1 METLMNKFKGIKK
14 TVPVEIMLHEKWQTF
29 DRYDYKLIE
38 PLLNEMCTK
47 EYSDD
52 DKLSFLKRMQE
63 LKKGEQIVGVTTT
76 FPFIDGSGYSF
87 LKNLKTEEAKNRA
100 VQKCLMHKVVD
111 IAGVIH
117 QKSNDKDR
125 LEEQEFLRI
134 CLKSGCI
141 MKTIADVI
149 NVYLCGKPIKA
160 YKQGRFNPLT
170 IDENINE
177 EQCMGILNVVKDFSN
192 NDYLDAIKFQL
203 INKLNNE
210 DRIIEMCRYINFF
223 NLNVFYNKEY
233 ASNTAEWITEFAT
246 EKLQNP
252 DNIISLIRIISK
264 QGTPN
269 YYQGTFMGN
278 AGITF
283 AFDNKTDFEKIIE
296 AINSMKPHS
305 WKVAEVL
312 YRLKKQTK
320 QIEAAN
326 NKDAETKAEELERI
340 EREAADI
347 IVKCI
352 SYDDYKYEIAKEFK
366 CKHSILT
373 VIGEMTEEK
382 YITKLLCGKPELF
395 SDDEKFSII
404 QKHRFQEDESIIR
417 ILDTMKDM
425 KVIREIIQLGW
436 IKDSAKRLEVAIKKD
451 PTTRDILCLV
461 LPEACKIA
469 TRQDQL
475 GTNPNNV
482 DGNNKNDKANCRA
495 TFDNEYGEK

>member
-1 METLMNKFKGIKK
+1 METLMDKFKGIKK
-14 TVPVEIMLHEKWQTF
+14 TVPVEIMLHEQWQTF
-29 DRYDYKLIE
+29 YRYDYKLIE
-38 PLLNEMCTK
+38 PLLNEMCTTK
-47 EYSDD
+47 YSDD

-100 VQKCLMHKVVD
+100 VKECLLHKVVD

-117 QKSNDKDR
+117 QNSNDKDR
-125 LEEQEFLRI
+125 LEEQEFLRR
-134 CLKSGCI
+134 CLKCGNELPLT
-141 MKTIADVI
+141 TIADII
-149 NVYLCGKPIKA
+149 NVYLCGERIKDS
-160 YKQGRFNPLT
+160 KQGRFNPLT
-170 IDENINE
+170 IDENVSE
-177 EQCMGILNVVKDFSN
+177 EQCIGILNVVNDFLGN
-192 NDYLDAIKFQL
+192 NYLDAIKFQL

-210 DRIIEMCRYINFF
+210 DRIIEMCSHINFF
-223 NLNVFYNKEY
+223 LLNKFYHEKY
-233 ASNTAEWITEFAT
+233 ASITAEWITEFAT

-296 AINSMKPHS
+296 AIKNMTPYS

-326 NKDAETKAEELERI
+326 NKDAKTKAEELERA

-347 IVKCI
+347 IVECI
-352 SYDDYKYEIAKEFK
+352 SYDEDKYEIAKEFK
-366 CKHSILT
+366 CKQSILT
-373 VIGEMTEEK
+373 VIDEMTEEK

-395 SDDEKFSII
+395 SDDEKYSII
-404 QKHRFQEDESIIR
+404 QNHRFQNDENIIR
-417 ILDTMKDM
+417 ILKTMSEM
-425 KVIREIIQLGW
+425 NVIRNTIIL
-436 IKDSAKRLEVAIKKD
+436 IKDPQQRITAVAQKDSEVS
-451 PTTRDILCLV
+451 DILANMAV
-461 LPEACKIA
+461 RIYGNIPNTTVEAKNIK
-469 TRQDQL
+469 TEV
-475 GTNPNNV
+475 V
-482 DGNNKNDKANCRA
+482 DGGR
-495 TFDNEYGEK
+495 